1 MKRLAFLVVIAA
13 MAAPLVFISRG
24 APAKPVYVGAR
35 VCASCHEGPGMGHQY
50 SKWLLSKHAQ
60 AYAALSKPESWEIA
74 KISGLREAP
83 WEAAICL
90 GCHSTAFGADE
101 RDVDKETFRRE
112 DGLQCEGCHG
122 PGSEYATEAV
132 MRDKKAAMAAGL
144 KMSTRDDCLV
154 CHMEK
159 GSHIAVLSNPT
170 VNIDEAW
177 KQIAHPLSKPSKM
190 GGLKERAGGDH
201 TGSAACGECHRGEM
215 HGHQFDVWRRSPHA
229 QAWASLSKPRAAE
242 LAREMG
248 VSGDPQQNEACLKCH
263 SVGAQAD
270 EGVGCE
276 ACHGA
281 GKKYANDA
289 TMRDPAAAR
298 AAGLKRGSLE
308 DCNGCHIPAHGKAF
322 DAAAEWK
329 KIAHPAKL
337 PPRAAEVKYK
347 NPLRMA
353 LRPGTDE
360 LWVTLE
366 AGDAVAVVD
375 PRAGRVRAEVKTG
388 EAPTGVAFTSDGRRA
403 FVTNREADS
412 VAVVDAVTRRVERV
426 LPAGDEPHG
435 VLVTPGD
442 AHVLALNTSS
452 EDIHVYNART
462 LAFEKKLAAGRGPW
476 ELALSP
482 DGGKILVTNM
492 YSNMTGFRQPLA
504 SEVTLIDATSAR
516 VEDRWLAEGTNL
528 MMGID
533 WHPGGRFALATMN
546 RTKHLAPM
554 TRLLQGWTITNG
566 IAVIWADGRVDQ
578 LLLDQPGMGFADAT
592 DIKITPDG
600 RLALVTSSGTN
611 RVAVIEVEK
620 MLRVI
625 ENATEEERLRV
636 LPNHL
641 GKSAEF
647 VVKWIPTGDSPR
659 GLAISRD
666 GKRAWVA
673 NCLDDSIGV
682 IDLTKLEPA
691 GKIELGGPKEITKQ
705 RRGEKLFHHARITF
719 RRQFSCHSCHPDGHV
734 DGITYD
740 IEADG
745 IGVSPV
751 DNRTLRGIADT
762 APFKWE
768 GTNPTL
774 KRQCG
779 ARLAVF
785 FTRGL
790 PFTPEELAA
799 VDYYITTIRRPP
811 NRYHTPGTRYTPA
824 QRRGKEIFER
834 TRTNDGRVIPPQGRC
849 VFCHPP
855 PYYTS
860 RRKFDVGTRQA
871 LDRTGLFDVPHLNN
885 IYDSAPYLHNGM
897 ARTLEEIWTVF
908 NPYDKH
914 GYTNDM
920 TKDQLNDLIEFLKTL

>member
-1 MKRLAFLVVIAA
+1 MKRLVWILAVAVL
-13 MAAPLVFISRG
+13 APLVFLLPG
-24 APAKPVYVGAR
+24 APPKPVYVGSR
-35 VCASCHEGPGMGHQY
+35 VCASCHNGPGMGHQY
-50 SKWLLSKHAQ
+50 SRWLLSKHSQ
-60 AYAALSKPESWEIA
+60 AYAALSRPESWEIA
-74 KISGLREAP
+74 KISGLREEP
-83 WEAAICL
+83 WNAAVCL

-101 RDVDKETFRRE
+101 RDVDAETFRRE

-122 PGSEYATEAV
+122 PGSEYAAEAV
-132 MRDKKAAMAAGL
+132 MRDRKAAMAAGL
-144 KMSTRDDCLV
+144 KMPAKNDCLV

-159 GSHIAVLSNPT
+159 GSHVAVLTTPT
-170 VNIDEAW
+170 VDIEEAW
-177 KQIAHPLSKPSKM
+177 KQIAHPLPKPAKM
-190 GGLKERAGGDH
+190 GRLEERASGDF
-201 TGSAACGECHRGEM
+201 TGAAACGECHRGPD
-215 HGHQFDVWRRSPHA
+215 HGHQYDVWRRSPHA
-229 QAWASLSKPRAAE
+229 RAWAVLATPRAAQ
-242 LAREMG
+242 LAQEMQ
-248 VSGDPQQNEACLKCH
+248 VAGDPQRAAACLKCH
-263 SVGAQAD
+263 AVGAQVD

-276 ACHGA
+276 SCHGA
-281 GKKYANDA
+281 GKRYSTDA
-289 TMRDPAAAR
+289 IMRDPAAAR

-308 DCNGCHIPAHGKAF
+308 DCNGCHNAAHGKPF
-322 DAAAEWK
+322 DAAKAWK
-329 KIAHPAKL
+329 QIAHPSKL
-337 PPRAAEVKYK
+337 PPRAAEVRYK

-353 LRPGTDE
+353 LRPGTGE

-366 AGDAVAVVD
+366 TGDAVAVVET
-375 PRAGRVRAEVKTG
+375 RTGRVTAEIRTG
-388 EAPTGVAFTSDGRRA
+388 AAPTGVAFTGDGRRA
-403 FVTNREADS
+403 FVTNREDDS
-412 VAVVDAVTRRVERV
+412 VAVVDAAARRVEKT

-442 AHVLALNTSS
+442 RHVLVLNTSS
-452 EDIHVYNART
+452 QDIHVYDART

-476 ELALSP
+476 DLALSP
-482 DGGKILVTNM
+482 DGGKILTTSM
-492 YSNMTGFRQPLA
+492 YSNMVGFRQPLA
-504 SEVTLIDATSAR
+504 SELTVIDAARAR
-516 VEDRWLAEGTNL
+516 VEDRWLVEGTNL

-533 WHPGGRFALATMN
+533 WHPSGRFALATMN
-546 RTKHLAPM
+546 RTKNLVPM
-554 TRLLQGWTITNG
+554 TRLLQGWTVTNG
-566 IAVIWADGRVDQ
+566 IAVIWAGGRVDQ

-592 DIKITPDG
+592 DVKITPDG
-600 RLALVTSSGTN
+600 RWALVTSSGTN
-611 RVAVIEVEK
+611 RVAVIDVAK
-620 MLRVI
+620 MLGVI
-625 ENATEEERLRV
+625 ENAGEEERRRV

-641 GKSAEF
+641 GKAADF
-647 VVKWIPTGDSPR
+647 VVKTIPTGDSPR
-659 GLAISRD
+659 GLAISPD

-682 IDLTKLEPA
+682 IDLARFEPA
-691 GKIELGGPKEITKQ
+691 GKIDLGAPKEITKQ
-705 RRGEKLFHHARITF
+705 RRGEKLFHNARITF
-719 RRQFSCHSCHPDGHV
+719 RRQLSCHSCHPDGHV

-751 DNRTLRGIADT
+751 ENRTLRGIGDT

-768 GTNPTL
+768 GTNPSL

-790 PFTPEELAA
+790 PFTPEELSA

-811 NRYHTPGTRYTPA
+811 NRYHKPGARYTPA

-834 TRTNDGRVIPPQGRC
+834 TMTNDGRVIPPEGRC

-897 ARTLEEIWTVF
+897 AKTLEEIWTVF
-908 NPYDKH
+908 NPYDRH

>member
-1 MKRLAFLVVIAA
+1 MKRLALIWIAA
-13 MAAPLVFISRG
+13 ALAPLVFISRG
-24 APAKPVYVGAR
+24 APPKPVYVGSR
-35 VCASCHEGPGMGHQY
+35 VCATCHDGPGMGHQY
-50 SKWLLSKHAQ
+50 SKWLLSKHSQ
-60 AYAALSKPESWEIA
+60 AYAALSRPESWEIA
-74 KISGLREAP
+74 KISGLREEP
-83 WEAAICL
+83 WNAAICL

-101 RDVDKETFRRE
+101 RDVDAETFRSE

-122 PGSEYATEAV
+122 PGSEYAAEAV
-132 MRDKKAAMAAGL
+132 MRDRKAAMAAGL
-144 KMSTRDDCLV
+144 KMPTKDDCLV

-159 GSHIAVLSNPT
+159 GSHIAVLPNPT

-177 KQIAHPLSKPSKM
+177 KQIAHPLPKPSKM
-190 GGLKERAGGDH
+190 GRLEEQVSGDF
-201 TGSAACGECHRGEM
+201 TGTAACGECHRGPD
-215 HGHQFDVWRRSPHA
+215 HGHQYDVWRRSPHA
-229 QAWASLSKPRAAE
+229 RAWAVLATPRAAQ
-242 LAREMG
+242 LAQEMQ
-248 VSGDPQQNEACLKCH
+248 VAGDPQQAAACLKCH
-263 SVGAQAD
+263 AVGARVD

-281 GKKYANDA
+281 GKRYSTDA
-289 TMRDPAAAR
+289 IMRDPAAAR

-308 DCNGCHIPAHGKAF
+308 DCNGCHNPAHGKPF
-322 DAAAEWK
+322 DAAEAWK
-329 KIAHPAKL
+329 KIVHPSKL
-337 PPRAAEVKYK
+337 PPRAADLRYK
-347 NPLRMA
+347 NPLRLA
-353 LRPGTDE
+353 VRPGTSE

-366 AGDAVAVVD
+366 TGDAVAVVD
-375 PRAGRVRAEVKTG
+375 TRTARVTAEIHTG
-388 EAPTGVAFTSDGRRA
+388 AAPTGVAFTSDGRRA
-403 FVTNREADS
+403 FVTNREGDS
-412 VAVVDAVTRRVERV
+412 VAVVDAAARRVEKTF
-426 LPAGDEPHG
+426 PAGDEPHG

-442 AHVLALNTSS
+442 RHVLVLNTSS
-452 EDIHVYNART
+452 EDIHVFDART

-476 ELALSP
+476 DLALRP
-482 DGGKILVTNM
+482 EGTMVLVTNM
-492 YSNMTGFRQPLA
+492 YSNMVGYRRPLA
-504 SEVTLIDATSAR
+504 SEVTVIDAAGAR
-516 VEDRWLAEGTNL
+516 VEERWLADGANL

-533 WHPGGRFALATMN
+533 WHPSGRFALATMN
-546 RTKHLAPM
+546 RTKHLVPM

-592 DIKITPDG
+592 DVKITPDG
-600 RLALVTSSGTN
+600 RWALVTSSGTN
-611 RVAVIEVEK
+611 RVAVIDIPK

-625 ENATEEERLRV
+625 ETTGEEERKRV

-641 GKSAEF
+641 GKASEF
-647 VVKWIPTGDSPR
+647 VAKMVPTGDSPR

-666 GKRAWVA
+666 GRRAYVA

-682 IDLTKLEPA
+682 IDLVRFEPA
-691 GKIELGGPKEITKQ
+691 GKIDLGGPKEITRQ
-705 RRGEKLFHHARITF
+705 RRGEKLFHNARITF

-751 DNRTLRGIADT
+751 DNRTLRGIGDT

-768 GTNPTL
+768 GTNRSL

-785 FTRGL
+785 FTRNL
-790 PFTPEELAA
+790 PFAPEELSA

-811 NRYHTPGTRYTPA
+811 NRYHKPGTRYSPA

-834 TRTNDGRVIPPQGRC
+834 TMTNDGRVIPPQGRC

-897 ARTLEEIWTVF
+897 AKTLEEIWTVF